1 MEAIRKANVSLQYRS
16 KNETALLEVRMTF
29 KDGEV
34 WKSYYTRSKI
44 EVAKSFW
51 QAYRDNTNFRDVER
65 VNLREEI
72 ETLSKELQE
81 FISNRLITNRQP
93 ITSKWLKI
101 AVDDYYTPPT
111 IEVCSPTELIPFF
124 DYFLQEKT
132 ASDNSKR
139 ASNVKTISNGTVK
152 AYRVVRNKLERFQ
165 DDTETTYQMTDINIS
180 FLKEFQSWSLESG
193 YSNSVVNKNVS
204 QIKTLCRFA
213 EDNDITIDSKIYN
226 FSGSGKTLDE
236 DIEATDIVT
245 LSFSE
250 LNTLQSLKLEGRLDN
265 VRDWLIIS
273 CYTGQRVSDFMRFKP
288 SMIKQKSFGRVLTIK
303 QQKTGKTVTIPLVRQ
318 VEDILQK
325 REDKFPSKMTSQKYN
340 DGVKEVCKLAGFR
353 EIIKGKIT
361 DNTTNGIRRVIG
373 EYEKWELV
381 SSHIGRRS
389 FATNYYGILHTAKL
403 KDITGHGTEAMLLKY
418 IGEKSKEQQDED
430 SQKAYIAMISNPL
443 A

>member
-1 MEAIRKANVSLQYRS
+1 METVRKANVSLQYRS
-16 KNETALLEVRMTF
+16 KNEKALLEVRMTF
-29 KDGEV
+29 KDGET
-34 WKSYYTRSKI
+34 WRSYYTRSKI
-44 EVAKSFW
+44 EVTKSFW
-51 QAYRDNTNFRDVER
+51 EKYKDNTNFRDVER
-65 VNLREEI
+65 INLKKEI
-72 ETLSKELQE
+72 DTLSKELQD
-81 FISNRLITNRQP
+81 FISDRLLTNRQP
-93 ITSKWLKI
+93 ITAKWLKR
-101 AVDDYYTPPT
+101 AVDDYYTPPV
-111 IEVCSPTELIPFF
+111 IEICAPTELIPFF

-139 ASNVKTISNGTVK
+139 ASNVKTISNLTVRS
-152 AYRVVRNKLERFQ
+152 YRVVRNKLERFQ
-165 DDTETTYQMTDINIS
+165 EDTEKTYQMSDINIS
-180 FLKEFQSWSLESG
+180 FLKEFQTWSLENG

-226 FSGSGKTLDE
+226 FIGTGKTLDE
-236 DIEATDIVT
+236 DIEATDIIT

-250 LNTLQSLKLEGRLDN
+250 LKTLQSLKLEDRLDN

-288 SMIKQKSFGRVLTIK
+288 SMIKQKSFGRVLVIK

-318 VEDILQK
+318 VEDILKK
-325 REDKFPSKMTSQKYN
+325 REGKFPPKISTQKYN
-340 DGVKEVCKLAGFR
+340 DGVKEVCRLAGFNQK
-353 EIIKGKIT
+353 IKGKVT
-361 DNTTNGIRRVIG
+361 DNTDNGIRRIIG

-430 SQKAYIAMISNPL
+430 SQKAFIAMSTNVL
-443 A
+443 V

>member
-29 KDGEV
+29 KDGET
-34 WKSYYTRSKI
+34 WRSYYTRSKI
-44 EVAKSFW
+44 EVTKSFW
-51 QAYRDNTNFRDVER
+51 KAYRAGKNFRDVER
-65 VNLREEI
+65 VNLKAEI
-72 ETLSKELQE
+72 EKQSEELQK
-81 FISNRLITNRQP
+81 FISDRLITNRQP
-93 ITSKWLKI
+93 ITAKWLKR

-111 IEVCSPTELIPFF
+111 IEICAPTELIPFF

-139 ASNVKTISNGTVK
+139 ASNVKTISNLTVK
-152 AYRVVRNKLERFQ
+152 SYRVVRNKLERFQ
-165 DDTETTYQMTDINIS
+165 DDTEKTYQMTDINIS
-180 FLKEFQSWSLESG
+180 FLKEFQTWSLENG

-226 FSGSGKTLDE
+226 FIGTGKTLDE
-236 DIEATDIVT
+236 DIEATDIIT

-273 CYTGQRVSDFMRFKP
+273 CYTGQRISDFMRFKT
-288 SMIKQKSFGRVLTIK
+288 SMIQQKSFGRVLVIK
-303 QQKTGKTVTIPLVRQ
+303 QQKTGKTVTIPLVKQ
-318 VEDILQK
+318 VEDILKK
-325 REDKFPSKMTSQKYN
+325 REGKFPPKISSQKYN
-340 DGVKEVCKLAGFR
+340 DAVKEVCRFAGFNQK
-353 EIIKGKIT
+353 IKGKVT
-361 DNTTNGIRRVIG
+361 DNTGNGIRRIIG
-373 EYEKWELV
+373 EYEKWELI
-381 SSHIGRRS
+381 SSHVGRRS

-403 KDITGHGTEAMLLKY
+403 KDITGHATEAMLLKY
-418 IGEKSKEQQDED
+418 IGVKSKEQQDED
-430 SQKAYIAMISNPL
+430 SQKAFIAMSTNVL